1 MKRKAPLWLIA
12 TGLAFTGAP
21 SVTAQAAL
29 DSAKTSASDDS
40 GDFFLQKV
48 HPLLESK
55 CFGCHGE
62 PKDREAEFDMRTREG
77 LVKGGE
83 SGKAGLVP
91 GAPDKSRMFQA
102 VMRQGKLK
110 MPPKDRNKLS
120 VAEIEILR
128 RWIAAGAPWTPG
140 RIPEWKDN

>member
-29 DSAKTSASDDS
+29 DPAKTSASDDS

-91 GAPDKSRMFQA
+91 LRVDGWSK
-102 VMRQGKLK
+102 
-110 MPPKDRNKLS
+110 
-120 VAEIEILR
+120 VASGLTTVEEVVRVIQE
-128 RWIAAGAPWTPG
+128 
-140 RIPEWKDN
+140 